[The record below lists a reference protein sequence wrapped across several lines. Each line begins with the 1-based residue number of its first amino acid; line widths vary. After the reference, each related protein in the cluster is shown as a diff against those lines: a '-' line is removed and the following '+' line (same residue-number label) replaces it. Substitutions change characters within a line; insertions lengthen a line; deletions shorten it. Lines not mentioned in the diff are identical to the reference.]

1 MRGSHKIVTKRVSVA
16 IKGRE
21 SEEGRKNGGWGEG
34 KDIVMTKRFLITTRV

>member
-1 MRGSHKIVTKRVSVA
+1 MKGSHKMATERVLVA

-34 KDIVMTKRFLITTRV
+34 KNIVVIERFSVTT